1 MQMTKETI
9 TLAVNTGI
17 ELLGPNSDIAIPSK
31 HVDGVFLLKQML
43 AGIAKGEIGLGG
55 TMGDE
60 PKAPN
65 PEVAKAVAKALEDQ
79 PPADG

>member
-55 TMGDE
+55 TTGQED
-60 PKAPN
+60 AS
-65 PEVAKAVAKALEDQ
+65 PEVADAVSKALAKKKASEKK
-79 PPADG
+79 